1 MSYKNLGEF
10 LKDLREAG
18 ELVEVAAPVN
28 PVLEVTEIYDRV
40 VKKEGPALLF
50 RNVQGAS
57 MPLVINLFGSR
68 KRMCMALG
76 VKDLSEVADRI
87 HSFMDLKPP
96 KNLLEKLA
104 MIPKISELN
113 AVIPKFVKHAP
124 CQEVVILAGE
134 GKPNSP
140 SKNSKVNGAS
150 PGNPLLEENRG
161 QGKMLDQLPLI
172 QCWPKDGG
180 KFITFPLVITKDPQT
195 HQRNLGLYRMH
206 VYDDRTTGMHWQIHK
221 DGAEHFRNL
230 PKGSK
235 GRLPVACVIG
245 ADPATMFA
253 AACPLPKDMD
263 ELMLAGF
270 LRKHPVELVKCK
282 TIDLEVPAEAEI
294 VLEGYVE
301 EGEMRLEGPFGDHTG
316 FYSRAKDFPVF
327 HITCMTHRKNP
338 VYVTTVVGR
347 APMEDCY
354 MGKAIERIFLPMI
367 QKQFPEITDICLP
380 WEGAFHNCLIVSI
393 HKKYPG
399 QGKKIIHAIWGLG
412 QMMFSKMIVV
422 LDHDTNIQDLQ
433 EVSWRVLNNLDP
445 KRDIVFGEGPLDELD
460 HAAARDFSGSKI
472 GIDATRK
479 TSEEGMERP
488 WPEDIVMPEAIKR
501 LVGSRW
507 KEYGLDPKYLQ

>member
-1 MSYKNLGEF
+1 MGFKNLGEF
-10 LKDLREAG
+10 LKALREEG
-18 ELVEVAAPVN
+18 ELVEVKAPVD
-28 PVLEVTEIYDRV
+28 PVLEVTEIYDRI

-50 RNVQGAS
+50 TNVRGSS
-57 MPLVINLFGSR
+57 MPLVINIFGSP
-68 KRMCMALG
+68 KRMSMALG
-76 VKDLSEVADRI
+76 VKDTAEIAQRI
-87 HSFMDLKPP
+87 HSFLDLKPP
-96 KNLLEKLA
+96 QGLFEKLA
-104 MIPKISELN
+104 MIPKLSELN
-113 AVIPKFVKHAP
+113 AIIPKSVKHAP
-124 CQEVVILAGE
+124 CQEKIILAGE
-134 GKPNSP
+134 
-140 SKNSKVNGAS
+140 
-150 PGNPLLEENRG
+150 
-161 QGKMLDQLPLI
+161 GKMLDQLPLI

-180 KFITFPLVITKDPQT
+180 KFITFPLVVTQDPET
-195 HQRNLGLYRMH
+195 SKRNLGLYRMH

-221 DGAEHFRNL
+221 DGAEHFRKL
-230 PKGSK
+230 RKGGK

-253 AACPLPKDMD
+253 AACPLPSGMD

-270 LRKHPVELVKCK
+270 LRKKSVELVKCK

-327 HITCMTHRKNP
+327 HITCMTHRKDP

-367 QKQFPEITDICLP
+367 QKQFSEITDIHLP

-393 HKKYPG
+393 KKSYPE
-399 QGKKIIHAIWGLG
+399 QGKKIIHGIWGLG

-422 LDHDTNIQDLQ
+422 LDHDTNIQDLK
-433 EVSWRVLNNLDP
+433 EVSWRVLNNMDP

-460 HAAARDFSGSKI
+460 HAAAKDFGGSKI

-479 TSEEGMERP
+479 NEAEGMERP
-488 WPEDIVMPEAIKR
+488 WPEDIVMTDEIKR
-501 LVGSRW
+501 RVETRW
-507 KEYGLDPKYLQ
+507 REYGLDEKYLR

>member
-1 MSYKNLGEF
+1 MRFKNLGEF
-10 LKDLREAG
+10 LKVLREEG
-18 ELVEVAAPVN
+18 ELVEIKAPVD

-50 RNVQGAS
+50 KNIRGSS
-57 MPLVINLFGSR
+57 MPLAINLFGSP
-68 KRMCMALG
+68 KRMSLALG
-76 VKDLSEVADRI
+76 VKDISEIAQRI
-87 HSFMDLKPP
+87 QSFLDLKPP
-96 KNLLEKLA
+96 QGLFEKLA
-104 MIPKISELN
+104 MIPKLSELN
-113 AVIPKFVKHAP
+113 AVLPKLVKRAP
-124 CQEVVILAGE
+124 CQEKVILAGE
-134 GKPNSP
+134 GK
-140 SKNSKVNGAS
+140 
-150 PGNPLLEENRG
+150 
-161 QGKMLDQLPLI
+161 MLDLLPLI

-180 KFITFPLVITKDPQT
+180 KFITFPLVITKDPET
-195 HQRNLGLYRMH
+195 NRRNLGLYRMH

-221 DGAEHFRNL
+221 DGAEHFRKL
-230 PKGSK
+230 RKGGK

-253 AACPLPKDMD
+253 AACPLPSDMD

-270 LRKHPVELVKCK
+270 LRKKSVELVKCK
-282 TIDLEVPAEAEI
+282 TVDLEVPAEAEI

-327 HITCMTHRKNP
+327 HITCMTHRKDP

-367 QKQFPEITDICLP
+367 QKQFPEITDIHLP
-380 WEGAFHNCLIVSI
+380 WEGAFHNCLILSI
-393 HKKYPG
+393 KKSYPE

-422 LDHDTNIQDLQ
+422 LDHDTNIQDLR
-433 EVSWRVLNNLDP
+433 EVSWRVLNNMDP

-460 HAAARDFSGSKI
+460 HAAAKDFGGSKI

-479 TSEEGMERP
+479 SEAEGMERP
-488 WPEDIVMPEAIKR
+488 WPEDIVMTDEIKR
-501 LVGSRW
+501 RVEARW
-507 KEYGLDPKYLQ
+507 REYGLDEKYLR